1 MATVSLSDILN
12 MLQKIIDLE
21 GKVEEAI
28 KSEKDKKRRKAI
40 AKAFKDRDCDALRK
54 LLFDL

>member
-1 MATVSLSDILN
+1 MAASLKEIAF
-12 MLQKIIDLE
+12 MLEKIIEFE

-28 KSEKDKKRRKAI
+28 KSEKDKSKRKKL
-40 AKAFKDRDCDALRK
+40 AKAFKDRDPDALRK